1 MAQLNRRRV
10 MVTWLVSRGDRGVGV
25 STRNR
30 LGGILSEIIAPVES
44 SLSDSVL
51 KTVFLL
57 GSDYSLSEPHPTP
70 VNKPGLEVL
79 TIQRSNVIT

>member
-1 MAQLNRRRV
+1 

-57 GSDYSLSEPHPTP
+57 GSDYSLSEPQALTCGDVRAHARP
-70 VNKPGLEVL
+70 VTAFTG
-79 TIQRSNVIT
+79 S